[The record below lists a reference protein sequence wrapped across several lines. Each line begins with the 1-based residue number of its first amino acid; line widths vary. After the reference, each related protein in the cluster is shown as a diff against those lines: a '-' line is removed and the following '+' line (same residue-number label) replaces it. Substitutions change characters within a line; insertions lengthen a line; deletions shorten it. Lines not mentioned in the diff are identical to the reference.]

1 MRRPRLKPCTI
12 LAWAWCLGMSLGSP
26 LMAAPLALPEAIRA
40 KLAEHPSLNA
50 RPFDIQWSALQ
61 RSGPCDQWEIDLPPR
76 PRLLGALRVPV
87 RCPSNPRLNQTATL
101 SVSLMVPVLVAA
113 RDLAPGHVLQA
124 GDWKWQT
131 LDLAKL
137 PAEVIESEQSAQNK
151 EIVRNISSGRPL
163 QLNDL
168 RAITVIKTGD
178 QVKLNIMGQG
188 FSIDASAVALTQA
201 AVGDTVRVR
210 LPEGRVLQGVA
221 VSAGVVEVNLDQ
233 R

>member
-1 MRRPRLKPCTI
+1 MRRPRLKPCAI

-101 SVSLMVPVLVAA
+101 NVSLMVPVLVAA
-113 RDLAPGHVLQA
+113 RDHPLAARGTIPF
-124 GDWKWQT
+124 
-131 LDLAKL
+131 
-137 PAEVIESEQSAQNK
+137 AEVLGHDLVGLDRRSAISRFLVAQA
-151 EIVRNISSGRPL
+151 VREGRPIRLRVQLRGRSEEHTSEL
-163 QLNDL
+163 Q
-168 RAITVIKTGD
+168 
-178 QVKLNIMGQG
+178 
-188 FSIDASAVALTQA
+188 SH
-201 AVGDTVRVR
+201 
-210 LPEGRVLQGVA
+210 
-221 VSAGVVEVNLDQ
+221 
-233 R
+233 